1 MTGLSHTFSTT
12 RLTETDMESD
22 SRDEAGFLNST
33 QVASERSVWTTVVG
47 IGKDLSKT
55 VIDRV
60 SATAGCN
67 YSLVR

>member
-1 MTGLSHTFSTT
+1 
-12 RLTETDMESD
+12 MESD
-22 SRDEAGFLNST
+22 SQDEAGFLNST
-33 QVASERSVWTTVVG
+33 KVASERSVWTTVVG